1 MKFLRMQERITIEL
15 EIMTG
20 ERVGKEARIINNRG
34 IPQIAITAIP
44 EAAEIMHMATI
55 PRDIST
61 PITKMTIIQS
71 NIATIIIEVS

>member
-34 IPQIAITAIP
+34 IQ
-44 EAAEIMHMATI
+44 
-55 PRDIST
+55 
-61 PITKMTIIQS
+61 
-71 NIATIIIEVS
+71 

>member
-1 MKFLRMQERITIEL
+1 MKFLRMQERIIIEL

-20 ERVGKEARIINNRG
+20 ERVGKEVRIINNRG